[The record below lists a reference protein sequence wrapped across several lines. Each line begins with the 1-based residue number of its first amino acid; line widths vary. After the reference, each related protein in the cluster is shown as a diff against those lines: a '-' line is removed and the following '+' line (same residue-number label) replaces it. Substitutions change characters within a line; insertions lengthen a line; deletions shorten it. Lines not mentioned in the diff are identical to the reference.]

1 MAGAVFEAAGVYE
14 EVIAPMVSE
23 ALSWCPGSTAARDF
37 ANYYAAS
44 SNGALQNITERA
56 NQLRCF
62 AEELIEA
69 KRAQCTLPC
78 LSRRAMCR
86 WSPRSRWLRRP
97 TCSARPPTP
106 SSVLGAMQLTSAR
119 SPRARRAP
127 TASLPRTEAPA
138 ATCRAMPELGPSLK
152 NPQGLH

>member
-14 EVIAPMVSE
+14 EVIAPMVGE

-78 LSRRAMCR
+78 LSRRAR
-86 WSPRSRWLRRP
+86 DVSGVVS
-97 TCSARPPTP
+97 
-106 SSVLGAMQLTSAR
+106 
-119 SPRARRAP
+119 
-127 TASLPRTEAPA
+127 ASLPLAPPADLLCEAADALERLGRDATDLRALA
-138 ATCRAMPELGPSLK
+138 ASAPRPNRFASED
-152 NPQGLH
+152 

>member
-14 EVIAPMVSE
+14 EVIAPMVGK
-23 ALSWCPGSTAARDF
+23 ALSWRPGSTAARDF

-78 LSRRAMCR
+78 LSRRAR
-86 WSPRSRWLRRP
+86 DV
-97 TCSARPPTP
+97 
-106 SSVLGAMQLTSAR
+106 SVVS
-119 SPRARRAP
+119 
-127 TASLPRTEAPA
+127 SLPLAPPADLLSEAADALERLGRDATDLRALA
-138 ATCRAMPELGPSLK
+138 ASAPRPNRFASED
-152 NPQGLH
+152 

>member
-1 MAGAVFEAAGVYE
+1 MYE
-14 EVIAPMVSE
+14 EVIAPMVGE

-78 LSRRAMCR
+78 LSRRAR
-86 WSPRSRWLRRP
+86 DV
-97 TCSARPPTP
+97 
-106 SSVLGAMQLTSAR
+106 SVVS
-119 SPRARRAP
+119 
-127 TASLPRTEAPA
+127 SLPLAPPADLLCEAADALERLGRDATDLRALA
-138 ATCRAMPELGPSLK
+138 ASAPRPNRFASED
-152 NPQGLH
+152 

>member
-14 EVIAPMVSE
+14 EVIAPMVGE

-44 SNGALQNITERA
+44 PNGALQNITERA

-78 LSRRAMCR
+78 LSRRAR
-86 WSPRSRWLRRP
+86 DVSGVVS
-97 TCSARPPTP
+97 
-106 SSVLGAMQLTSAR
+106 
-119 SPRARRAP
+119 
-127 TASLPRTEAPA
+127 ASLPLAPPADLLCEAADALERLGRDATDLRALA
-138 ATCRAMPELGPSLK
+138 ASAPRPNRFASED
-152 NPQGLH
+152 

>member
-78 LSRRAMCR
+78 LSRRAR
-86 WSPRSRWLRRP
+86 DVSGVVS
-97 TCSARPPTP
+97 
-106 SSVLGAMQLTSAR
+106 
-119 SPRARRAP
+119 
-127 TASLPRTEAPA
+127 ASLPLAPPADLLCEAADALERLGRDATDLRALA
-138 ATCRAMPELGPSLK
+138 ASAPRPNRFASED
-152 NPQGLH
+152 

>member
-14 EVIAPMVSE
+14 EVIAPMVGE
-23 ALSWCPGSTAARDF
+23 ALSRCPGSTAARDF

-44 SNGALQNITERA
+44 PNGALQNITERA

-78 LSRRAMCR
+78 LSRRAR
-86 WSPRSRWLRRP
+86 DVSGVVS
-97 TCSARPPTP
+97 
-106 SSVLGAMQLTSAR
+106 
-119 SPRARRAP
+119 
-127 TASLPRTEAPA
+127 ASLPLAPPADLLCEAADALERLGRDATDLRALA
-138 ATCRAMPELGPSLK
+138 ASAPRPNRFASED
-152 NPQGLH
+152 

>member
-14 EVIAPMVSE
+14 EVIAPMVGE

-78 LSRRAMCR
+78 LSRRAR
-86 WSPRSRWLRRP
+86 DV
-97 TCSARPPTP
+97 
-106 SSVLGAMQLTSAR
+106 SVVS
-119 SPRARRAP
+119 
-127 TASLPRTEAPA
+127 SLPLAPPADLLSEAADALERLGRDA
-138 ATCRAMPELGPSLK
+138 AD
-152 NPQGLH
+152 LHALAASAPRPNRFASED

>member
-78 LSRRAMCR
+78 LSRRAR
-86 WSPRSRWLRRP
+86 DV
-97 TCSARPPTP
+97 
-106 SSVLGAMQLTSAR
+106 SVVS
-119 SPRARRAP
+119 
-127 TASLPRTEAPA
+127 SLPLAPPADLLSEAADALERLGRDATDLRALA
-138 ATCRAMPELGPSLK
+138 ASAPRPNRFASED
-152 NPQGLH
+152 

>member
-69 KRAQCTLPC
+69 KRAQCALPC
-78 LSRRAMCR
+78 LSRRAR
-86 WSPRSRWLRRP
+86 DV
-97 TCSARPPTP
+97 
-106 SSVLGAMQLTSAR
+106 SVVS
-119 SPRARRAP
+119 
-127 TASLPRTEAPA
+127 SLPLAPPADLLSEAADALERLGRDATDLRALA
-138 ATCRAMPELGPSLK
+138 ASAPRPNRFASED
-152 NPQGLH
+152 

>member
-14 EVIAPMVSE
+14 EVIAPMVGE

-78 LSRRAMCR
+78 LSRRAR
-86 WSPRSRWLRRP
+86 DV
-97 TCSARPPTP
+97 
-106 SSVLGAMQLTSAR
+106 SVVS
-119 SPRARRAP
+119 
-127 TASLPRTEAPA
+127 SLPLAPPADLLSEAADALERLGRDATDLRALA
-138 ATCRAMPELGPSLK
+138 ASTPRPNRLASED
-152 NPQGLH
+152 

>member
-14 EVIAPMVSE
+14 EVIAPMVGE

-69 KRAQCTLPC
+69 KRAQRTLPC
-78 LSRRAMCR
+78 LSRRAR
-86 WSPRSRWLRRP
+86 DVSGVVS
-97 TCSARPPTP
+97 
-106 SSVLGAMQLTSAR
+106 
-119 SPRARRAP
+119 
-127 TASLPRTEAPA
+127 ASLPLAPPADLLCEATDALERLGHDATDLRALA
-138 ATCRAMPELGPSLK
+138 ASTPRPNRFASED
-152 NPQGLH
+152 

>member
-14 EVIAPMVSE
+14 EVIAPMVGE

-44 SNGALQNITERA
+44 PNGALQNITERA

-69 KRAQCTLPC
+69 ERAQCTLPC
-78 LSRRAMCR
+78 LSRRAR
-86 WSPRSRWLRRP
+86 DVSGVVS
-97 TCSARPPTP
+97 
-106 SSVLGAMQLTSAR
+106 
-119 SPRARRAP
+119 
-127 TASLPRTEAPA
+127 SLPLAPPADLLCEAADALERLGRDATDLRALA
-138 ATCRAMPELGPSLK
+138 ASAPRPNRFASED
-152 NPQGLH
+152 

>member
-78 LSRRAMCR
+78 LSRRAR
-86 WSPRSRWLRRP
+86 DVSVV
-97 TCSARPPTP
+97 
-106 SSVLGAMQLTSAR
+106 SSVPLAPPADLLCEAADALERLGRDATDLRALAASA
-119 SPRARRAP
+119 PRPNRF
-127 TASLPRTEAPA
+127 ASED
-138 ATCRAMPELGPSLK
+138 
-152 NPQGLH
+152 

>member
-37 ANYYAAS
+37 ANYYTAS

-69 KRAQCTLPC
+69 KRVQCTLPC
-78 LSRRAMCR
+78 LSRRAR
-86 WSPRSRWLRRP
+86 DV
-97 TCSARPPTP
+97 
-106 SSVLGAMQLTSAR
+106 SVVS
-119 SPRARRAP
+119 
-127 TASLPRTEAPA
+127 SLPLAPPADLLSEAADALERLGRDATDLRALA
-138 ATCRAMPELGPSLK
+138 ASAPRPNRFASED
-152 NPQGLH
+152 

>member
-14 EVIAPMVSE
+14 KVIAPMVGE

-78 LSRRAMCR
+78 LSRRARCVGCGLLAPAGSAGR
-86 WSPRSRWLRRP
+86 LAQRGRRRP
-97 TCSARPPTP
+97 RASGAR
-106 SSVLGAMQLTSAR
+106 
-119 SPRARRAP
+119 
-127 TASLPRTEAPA
+127 
-138 ATCRAMPELGPSLK
+138 C
-152 NPQGLH
+152 N

>member
-14 EVIAPMVSE
+14 EVIAPMVGE

-69 KRAQCTLPC
+69 ERAQRTLPC
-78 LSRRAMCR
+78 LSRRAR
-86 WSPRSRWLRRP
+86 DVSGVVS
-97 TCSARPPTP
+97 
-106 SSVLGAMQLTSAR
+106 
-119 SPRARRAP
+119 
-127 TASLPRTEAPA
+127 SLPLAPPADLLSEAADALERLGRDATDLRALA
-138 ATCRAMPELGPSLK
+138 ASAPRPNRFASED
-152 NPQGLH
+152 

>member
-14 EVIAPMVSE
+14 EVIAPMVGE

-62 AEELIEA
+62 AEGLIEA

-78 LSRRAMCR
+78 LSRRAR
-86 WSPRSRWLRRP
+86 DVSGVVS
-97 TCSARPPTP
+97 
-106 SSVLGAMQLTSAR
+106 
-119 SPRARRAP
+119 
-127 TASLPRTEAPA
+127 ASLPLAPPADVLSEAADALERLGRDATDLRALA
-138 ATCRAMPELGPSLK
+138 ASAPRPNRFASED
-152 NPQGLH
+152 

>member
-78 LSRRAMCR
+78 LSRRAR
-86 WSPRSRWLRRP
+86 DVSGVVS
-97 TCSARPPTP
+97 
-106 SSVLGAMQLTSAR
+106 
-119 SPRARRAP
+119 
-127 TASLPRTEAPA
+127 ASLPLAPPADLLREAADALERLGRDATDLRALA
-138 ATCRAMPELGPSLK
+138 ASAPRPNRFASED
-152 NPQGLH
+152 

>member
-14 EVIAPMVSE
+14 EVIAPMVGE

-78 LSRRAMCR
+78 LSRRAR
-86 WSPRSRWLRRP
+86 DV
-97 TCSARPPTP
+97 
-106 SSVLGAMQLTSAR
+106 SVVS
-119 SPRARRAP
+119 
-127 TASLPRTEAPA
+127 SLPLAPPADLLCEAADALERLGRDATDLRALA
-138 ATCRAMPELGPSLK
+138 ASAPRPNRFASED
-152 NPQGLH
+152 

>member
-14 EVIAPMVSE
+14 EVIAPMVGE

-78 LSRRAMCR
+78 LSRRARDVSVISVSFPLAPPADLLCEAADALER
-86 WSPRSRWLRRP
+86 LGRDATDLRALVASAPRPNRF
-97 TCSARPPTP
+97 
-106 SSVLGAMQLTSAR
+106 
-119 SPRARRAP
+119 
-127 TASLPRTEAPA
+127 ASED
-138 ATCRAMPELGPSLK
+138 
-152 NPQGLH
+152 

>member
-14 EVIAPMVSE
+14 EVIAPMVGE

-78 LSRRAMCR
+78 LS
-86 WSPRSRWLRRP
+86 WF
-97 TCSARPPTP
+97 ARDV
-106 SSVLGAMQLTSAR
+106 SVVS
-119 SPRARRAP
+119 
-127 TASLPRTEAPA
+127 SLPLAPPADLLSEAADALERLGRDATDLRALA
-138 ATCRAMPELGPSLK
+138 ASAPRPNRFASED
-152 NPQGLH
+152 

>member
-14 EVIAPMVSE
+14 EVIAPMVGE

-44 SNGALQNITERA
+44 PNGALQNITERA

-69 KRAQCTLPC
+69 RRAQCTLPC
-78 LSRRAMCR
+78 LSRRAR
-86 WSPRSRWLRRP
+86 DV
-97 TCSARPPTP
+97 
-106 SSVLGAMQLTSAR
+106 SVVS
-119 SPRARRAP
+119 
-127 TASLPRTEAPA
+127 SLPLAPPADLLCEAADALERLGRDATDLRALA
-138 ATCRAMPELGPSLK
+138 ASAPRPNRFASED
-152 NPQGLH
+152 

>member
-14 EVIAPMVSE
+14 EVIAPMVGE

-69 KRAQCTLPC
+69 RRAQCALPC
-78 LSRRAMCR
+78 LSRRAR
-86 WSPRSRWLRRP
+86 DVSGVVS
-97 TCSARPPTP
+97 
-106 SSVLGAMQLTSAR
+106 
-119 SPRARRAP
+119 
-127 TASLPRTEAPA
+127 ASLPLAPPADLLCEAADALERLGRDATDLRALA
-138 ATCRAMPELGPSLK
+138 ASAPRPNRFASED
-152 NPQGLH
+152 

>member
-1 MAGAVFEAAGVYE
+1 MEVMYE
-14 EVIAPMVSE
+14 EVIAPMVGE

-78 LSRRAMCR
+78 LSRRAR
-86 WSPRSRWLRRP
+86 DV
-97 TCSARPPTP
+97 
-106 SSVLGAMQLTSAR
+106 SVVS
-119 SPRARRAP
+119 
-127 TASLPRTEAPA
+127 ASLPLAPPADLLSEAADALERLGRDATDLRALA
-138 ATCRAMPELGPSLK
+138 ASAPRPNRFASED
-152 NPQGLH
+152 